1 MPNWCVNHMKIT
13 GAAGEITRF
22 KQTCIID
29 GKLDFNT
36 IIPQPL
42 AWALFA
48 DSGELPTDP
57 TMSKAW
63 WERYHLCLAQWKEA
77 TGYDHPNDWA
87 IEHWG
92 TKWNASEFRV
102 ATDQA
107 NEFACAFATA
117 WDPPDPVWEKM
128 GEMFPTLTFELSG
141 KEPNMAFAFEGSI
154 RDGQMDFQYV
164 EYIPDEKADED
175 EEEEAA

>member
-87 IEHWG
+87 TEHWG
-92 TKWNASEFRV
+92 TKWNASEFRSRQ
-102 ATDQA
+102 TR
-107 NEFACAFATA
+107 
-117 WDPPDPVWEKM
+117 
-128 GEMFPTLTFELSG
+128 PTNLHALSRPHGIRLLQYG
-141 KEPNMAFAFEGSI
+141 KRWVKCFRRSRLN
-154 RDGQMDFQYV
+154 
-164 EYIPDEKADED
+164 
-175 EEEEAA
+175 